1 MARLAWRK
9 RPADPIQ
16 CGRLDRVSS
25 RGGDEHAEA
34 CAWFEGY
41 LDVLGLEHEYEPDL
55 GTTKKPDFLV
65 TTPTGPVVCEVKAFS
80 PQPMPSEGFY
90 VRGMREV
97 LTTSRNS
104 MRSAARQL
112 HELAG
117 QGIPLVIVL
126 ANPADAHVSLD
137 HVVHAMYGD
146 MQAVITGHGDGST
159 SNELLATLNGR
170 LRNDHPYVSG
180 VLVLRKGSRQQ
191 DALRAWQP
199 SRDDLT
205 PEEFTAELNAYVE
218 SITADGLDT
227 YLEATFVE
235 APGREATPLPE
246 GVFVGENAHRWRL
259 SASRTTITRGPA

>member
-1 MARLAWRK
+1 
-9 RPADPIQ
+9 
-16 CGRLDRVSS
+16 VSS

-34 CAWFEGY
+34 CAWFEEY
-41 LDVLGLEHEYEPDL
+41 LDGLGLEHEYEPDL

-65 TTPTGPVVCEVKAFS
+65 TTPIGPVVCEVKAFS
-80 PQPMPSEGFY
+80 PQSMPSQGFY

-97 LTTSRNS
+97 LSTLRNS
-104 MRSAARQL
+104 MRAAARQL
-112 HELAG
+112 NELAG
-117 QGIPLVIVL
+117 QRIPLVIVL
-126 ANPADAHVSLD
+126 ANPANARVSLD

-159 SNELLATLNGR
+159 SNELLATLNGK

-180 VLVLRKGSRQQ
+180 VLVLQKGSHQQ
-191 DALRAWQP
+191 DAVRECQP
-199 SRDDLT
+199 SGDDLA

-218 SITADGLDT
+218 SITTDGLDT

-235 APGREATPLPE
+235 APGREAMPLPE

-259 SASRTTITRGPA
+259 SASGTTITRGSA